1 MNQIMLNLKRKSVM
15 NNTKDTSYL
24 DKRRKDDIQELK
36 QFQSIKSDIFIDKIL
51 EKQDRLRYYYLNE
64 IELKCIEIDQK
75 IVVRAKDPK
84 LLKRLEPQVSAE
96 GLIEPLTVEDLGD
109 NRLLLLAGQHR
120 YNVLCKLGIEK
131 APAKIYLKLRPDERL
146 TLGYMSNEARKD
158 PPTGRRYGSLNNQFI
173 EIKTKLEKE
182 LKREPSEYEII
193 SNMYMAKDME
203 DNEKLRKLKTKE
215 ILIAILLDNVKYN
228 KNSLVY
234 QHKFISDAQ
243 VPKTKIMNLVDKF
256 QKNQENFEFPLLTS
270 KNAFYGLVH
279 MVRTVTISKEE
290 MDMGVNH
297 RHLELQNVITFLEM
311 LITLH
316 IKPWMES
323 GNSTN
328 IDGAIN
334 LCKRHIFETMCKLM
348 VNRLRD
354 RDFDITSKDGK
365 RAPLY
370 TDKKIPWNQLFDDLK
385 LFFNPIFLNNPMIS
399 QERSL
404 NHLWA
409 RCEYYAISRPGR
421 LPSF

>member
-1 MNQIMLNLKRKSVM
+1 M
-15 NNTKDTSYL
+15 
-24 DKRRKDDIQELK
+24 
-36 QFQSIKSDIFIDKIL
+36 
-51 EKQDRLRYYYLNE
+51 
-64 IELKCIEIDQK
+64 
-75 IVVRAKDPK
+75 
-84 LLKRLEPQVSAE
+84 
-96 GLIEPLTVEDLGD
+96 
-109 NRLLLLAGQHR
+109 
-120 YNVLCKLGIEK
+120 
-131 APAKIYLKLRPDERL
+131 
-146 TLGYMSNEARKD
+146 
-158 PPTGRRYGSLNNQFI
+158 
-173 EIKTKLEKE
+173 
-182 LKREPSEYEII
+182 
-193 SNMYMAKDME
+193 
-203 DNEKLRKLKTKE
+203 
-215 ILIAILLDNVKYN
+215 
-228 KNSLVY
+228 Y

-385 LFFNPIFLNNPMIS
+385 LFFNPVFLNNPMIS
-399 QERSL
+399 L
-404 NHLWA
+404 YKNVV
-409 RCEYYAISRPGR
+409 
-421 LPSF
+421 